1 MILPS
6 KVRRRRAPLN
16 IDLLDL
22 DGDGIE
28 LTSWIETNIFFDT
41 LGDGKLHQTGW
52 VADHDGILALDLD
65 GNGKIDSIKE
75 TISVHYNGGSFADGI
90 AALASLAQPGATSFS
105 RATSLTNAA
114 TGRLYF
120 DDLRVWVDANHD
132 AKTDAG
138 ELKTLGE
145 LGVASIS
152 LVGAGNTGENIAGN
166 DILNRTTFTKT
177 DGTTGQI
184 ASVDFQVEGAAITT
198 STLGGA
204 TVIKSEGAASVTS
217 YVVTDGA
224 GHSITASSFTLADGT
239 HPNAFYSTTGNDSFL
254 VDATDMRSY
263 WLGGGSGS
271 LTLRGG
277 AGNDVLLINA
287 ATAQANID
295 GGGGFDIVKVNDT
308 RGVTLDLAAAHVEEA
323 IGDIGDDVFNASG
336 MTANAFLDGAGG
348 NDILIGGRSR
358 DRVLECGS
366 RYGV

>member
-1 MILPS
+1 METTTAAGTEVKIYDDGGAQIGITNPTGAADNSHLDVGGGSWSTGAPAQQNPALVDPATPNINANGYLP
-6 KVRRRRAPLN
+6 VAQNYLVTGNVNWARQAVQDAVDDFQRRIDSDGGSERIIALPDINISLQNGMRYAVLQAQAAVLQN
-16 IDLLDL
+16 IDPLVLDL

-145 LGVASIS
+145 LGIASIS
-152 LVGAGNTGENIAGN
+152 LAGAGNKGENIAGN
-166 DILNRTTFTKT
+166 DILNRTTFAKT
-177 DGTTGQI
+177 DGTTGQV

-198 STLGGA
+198 SDLGGA
-204 TVIKSEGAASVTS
+204 TVIKSEGSASVTS

-224 GHSITASSFTLADGT
+224 GHSI
-239 HPNAFYSTTGNDSFL
+239 NA
-254 VDATDMRSY
+254 
-263 WLGGGSGS
+263 
-271 LTLRGG
+271 
-277 AGNDVLLINA
+277 
-287 ATAQANID
+287 
-295 GGGGFDIVKVNDT
+295 
-308 RGVTLDLAAAHVEEA
+308 
-323 IGDIGDDVFNASG
+323 
-336 MTANAFLDGAGG
+336 
-348 NDILIGGRSR
+348 
-358 DRVLECGS
+358 
-366 RYGV
+366 